1 MVGEGA
7 SAVWA
12 AVLGRDAAKLA
23 EAECAAVELEALH
36 HEVVVEG
43 LHAAVRRAPRRLA
56 PRAVDL
62 GLEAPLVAAR
72 DGRLGLGLGRSA
84 RLRRGLGRC
93 EELEGAHE
101 RLEGR
106 I

>member
-1 MVGEGA
+1 MVLEA
-7 SAVWA
+7 PLAERA
-12 AVLGRDAAKLA
+12 AVLGCHTPELA
-23 EAECAAVELEALH
+23 EAKRAAVGLEALH

>member
-1 MVGEGA
+1 M
-7 SAVWA
+7 
-12 AVLGRDAAKLA
+12 R
-23 EAECAAVELEALH
+23 
-36 HEVVVEG
+36 
-43 LHAAVRRAPRRLA
+43 VRVKVSVRVRVRVSRAPRRLA

-101 RLEGR
+101 RLEGQR
-106 I
+106 KVRYR